1 MSTSQRTF
9 EQVKSIL
16 GKLDRD
22 IDAARQKR
30 LQTRTPA
37 PVAAR
42 RRFPQRGRWRHRV
55 LQALDGPRRC
65 GWSTG
70 LSRFREHFCPGLPR
84 RRSPAVPTRS
94 RTLRH
99 APTGFM
105 MLKNLRK
112 LFGAGETNPQLS
124 AADTHAGGPAG
135 EQLYNQ
141 HLVTSSQLGQTLVVT
156 VVEPELNSFKAADVN
171 HEIRRLMAANAQAR
185 NLVIDMGNI
194 EYLDSAGLN
203 AFVDLLTVVHRTGGR
218 IAVAAATQQV
228 EVLFKLTRLE
238 LVFTIRRTVIEA
250 IDAIERAG

>member
-1 MSTSQRTF
+1 
-9 EQVKSIL
+9 
-16 GKLDRD
+16 
-22 IDAARQKR
+22 
-30 LQTRTPA
+30 
-37 PVAAR
+37 
-42 RRFPQRGRWRHRV
+42 
-55 LQALDGPRRC
+55 
-65 GWSTG
+65 
-70 LSRFREHFCPGLPR
+70 
-84 RRSPAVPTRS
+84 
-94 RTLRH
+94 
-99 APTGFM
+99 

-112 LFGAGETNPQLS
+112 LFGAGETNPQS
-124 AADTHAGGPAG
+124 SPADMNAGGPAG